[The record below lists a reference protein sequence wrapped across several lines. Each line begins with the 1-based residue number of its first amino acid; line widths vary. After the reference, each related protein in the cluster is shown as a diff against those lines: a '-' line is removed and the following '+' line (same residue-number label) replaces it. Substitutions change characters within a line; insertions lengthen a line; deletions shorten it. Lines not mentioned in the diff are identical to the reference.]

1 MKDTREHWFGEQE
14 FHDMETMLRE
24 GHEWNHMLK
33 KGIVEFVKCK
43 DDKISKMARALR
55 LIDEYVKAIDDAKRY
70 VQDGPHQP
78 TEEETVSH
86 CKDASLYHISK
97 ALSEVIE

>member
-55 LIDEYVKAIDDAKRY
+55 LIDEYMKAID
-70 VQDGPHQP
+70 VWHQQNLRHAL
-78 TEEETVSH
+78 EKS
-86 CKDASLYHISK
+86 ASLHHIREV
-97 ALSEVIE
+97 LSEVIE